1 MNYSDQ
7 KTVRRAFDD
16 VNDFLRK
23 AVDLIL

>member
-7 KTVRRAFDD
+7 KTVRRAFKD

-23 AVDLIL
+23 AVGSIL

>member
-1 MNYSDQ
+1 MNYSYQ

-23 AVDLIL
+23 AVDSIL